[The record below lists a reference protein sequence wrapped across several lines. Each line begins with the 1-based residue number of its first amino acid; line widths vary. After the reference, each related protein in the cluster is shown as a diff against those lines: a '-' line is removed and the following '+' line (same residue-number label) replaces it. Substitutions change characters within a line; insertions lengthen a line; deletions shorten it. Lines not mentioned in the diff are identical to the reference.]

1 MNRTLGPLTHEQ
13 LEQELRNLREKLEK
27 SERIS
32 WSRYHKYQQAASE
45 AEGWRYLG
53 QDLNMP
59 IKCPYCLAD
68 VWFSAEEVFYCSDEN
83 RTSEAVD
90 SCFICEAPIRLVI
103 TPVLAHNEGLMPRD
117 RAIQLARE
125 WEIFVAESK
134 ERQRANEAVPQEP

>member
-1 MNRTLGPLTHEQ
+1 MNRTPGPLTREQ
-13 LEQELRNLREKLEK
+13 LEEELRKLREKLEK

-32 WSRYHKYQQAASE
+32 WFRFHKYQQAASE
-45 AEGWRYLG
+45 AEGFRYLS

-68 VWFSAEEVFYCSDEN
+68 VWFSAEEVFYCSDES
-83 RTSEAVD
+83 RISQAVD

-103 TPVLAHNEGLMPRD
+103 TPVLAKNEGLMPRD

-134 ERQRANEAVPQEP
+134 ERQRASGATPQAP